1 MGNIISRN
9 VKCYKENKTS
19 RKLEYV
25 FLTVR
30 KDQGFLQVEDLG
42 KLF

>member
-1 MGNIISRN
+1 MLNAT
-9 VKCYKENKTS
+9 KKTS
-19 RKLEYV
+19 QKLEYI